1 VLIGQL
7 TYLLLR
13 WFDIKLLS
21 SSPTDFRQRL
31 SALTMK
37 NITEAQLIAK
47 AYKAALPEELRWLM
61 PTMSQNENSN
71 NKLPM
76 HKAGKRR

>member
-1 VLIGQL
+1 
-7 TYLLLR
+7 
-13 WFDIKLLS
+13 
-21 SSPTDFRQRL
+21 
-31 SALTMK
+31 MK

-47 AYKAALPEELRWLM
+47 AYKAALPEGLRWLM